1 MLVVRR
7 PFLIQETVSG
17 TGAGARIARGRCV
30 ASLKG
35 CEAGWRGP
43 KVRFSKNGAC
53 QRESLFVNQHALIF
67 TKQRR

>member
-35 CEAGWRGP
+35 CEAG
-43 KVRFSKNGAC
+43 
-53 QRESLFVNQHALIF
+53 
-67 TKQRR
+67 